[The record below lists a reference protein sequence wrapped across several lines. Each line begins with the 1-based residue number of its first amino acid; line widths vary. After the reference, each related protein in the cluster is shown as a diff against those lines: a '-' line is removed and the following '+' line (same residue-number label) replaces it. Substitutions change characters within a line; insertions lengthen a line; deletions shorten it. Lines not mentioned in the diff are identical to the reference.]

1 MIKDC
6 LEGNHDLIEIHRAY
20 LGYDEEQVVRWCRV
34 CGSVVVDTEVDGR
47 TMAGNIMKMKAPESY
62 KYKWVR

>member
-6 LEGNHDLIEIHRAY
+6 IAGNHDLIEIHRTY
-20 LGYDEEQVVRWCRV
+20 TTYDEEQVVRWCRI
-34 CGSVVVDTEVDGR
+34 CGSVVVDIDVDGR
-47 TMAGNIMKMKAPESY
+47 TVVGGIMEMKAPESY